1 MLQSAMEKHARI
13 NRLIHGGSPAALVIR
28 RSCRSRCRKSFP
40 ATVRILAHR
49 IAVGAWHSV
58 RHPVIAVALACV
70 GFAAVAD
77 APPAL
82 AQVAAANRPATPAV
96 VPSFWDPRPRPERP
110 DLARL

>member
-28 RSCRSRCRKSFP
+28 RSCRSRCRKAFP

-58 RHPVIAVALACV
+58 RLPVIAVALACV
-70 GFAAVAD
+70 GVAAVAD
-77 APPAL
+77 PPPAL
-82 AQVAAANRPATPAV
+82 ALDPLANPPATPGDSA
-96 VPSFWDPRPRPERP
+96 SLRDPR
-110 DLARL
+110 